1 MAVVA
6 SYTRRH
12 QRLRQGTDEANERQ
26 QKRTPEKNGR
36 GRAAL
41 TRSNWGRSTFRASW
55 KLWAPATLVS
65 VAFFDHAAETLTQ
78 YTSND
83 AQAKDALASPRC
95 KGLSSGTAAR
105 KASRRSMEMRGLT
118 TVTTALD
125 GAGAGAVGWNR
136 EKTRWTHDDTGGAA
150 SCSSTPSNLSKAAEA
165 AKTPTPAILPSAPRP
180 HPNMAMAPSSP

>member
-26 QKRTPEKNGR
+26 QNRTPETNGR

-55 KLWAPATLVS
+55 KLWAPATLVRET
-65 VAFFDHAAETLTQ
+65 FFDHAAETLTQ
-78 YTSND
+78 YTSKA

-118 TVTTALD
+118 TVTALD
-125 GAGAGAVGWNR
+125 GAGAGAFGWNR
-136 EKTRWTHDDTGGAA
+136 EKTRWTHDGPSGA
-150 SCSSTPSNLSKAAEA
+150 SSFSSTPSNLSKAAEA